1 MLRDRILLD
10 YDYDSSSHLYLR
22 SSRKSEANFQTQ
34 ATDISY
40 IDFIFNGFFA
50 FFILESLKSKKC
62 YFLKNQLYI
71 FA

>member
-10 YDYDSSSHLYLR
+10 YDDDSSSHLYLR

-50 FFILESLKSKKC
+50 FFILASLKSKKC
-62 YFLKNQLYI
+62 YF
-71 FA
+71 